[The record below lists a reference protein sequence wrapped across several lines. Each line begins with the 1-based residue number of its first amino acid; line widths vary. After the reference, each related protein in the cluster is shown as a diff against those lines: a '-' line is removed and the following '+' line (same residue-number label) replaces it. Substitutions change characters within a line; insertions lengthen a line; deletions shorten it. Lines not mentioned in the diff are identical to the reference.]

1 MSSLPADHR
10 PSTFQVSSIARPS
23 GSAAR
28 ATTVA
33 VPATATAR
41 AAANDDVAAAP
52 NDLRNPLWIIAIGM
66 AFFFGITAAVIALG

>member
-1 MSSLPADHR
+1 MSSLPADYR
-10 PSTFQVSSIARPS
+10 PSTLQGSSTAPPT

-33 VPATATAR
+33 VPATAAAH
-41 AAANDDVAAAP
+41 AAANDDLAAAP

-66 AFFFGITAAVIALG
+66 AFFFGITTAVIALG